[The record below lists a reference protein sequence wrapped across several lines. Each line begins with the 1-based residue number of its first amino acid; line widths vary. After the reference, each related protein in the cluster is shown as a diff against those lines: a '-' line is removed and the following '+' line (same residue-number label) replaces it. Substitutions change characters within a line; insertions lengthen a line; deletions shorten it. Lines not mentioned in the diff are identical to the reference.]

1 MRGSR
6 EEPRVKATW
15 NHWLEYALLRGV
27 VAVLSPFGIRRASNI
42 GARIGALGYWP
53 LGIRRRVVT
62 RHLAACFPGLDAREG
77 ATLARET
84 YEHLGRVAM
93 ESALLSRL
101 GPESLLGL
109 FERVEGWD
117 AIERGRARGKGL
129 VLVAGH
135 LGNWELSG
143 ACLSAMGVPLAAV
156 AKHQLNPLADAFV
169 NRTRRRLGMVVV
181 FDDEAVRKLPR
192 LFKEGYG
199 IGLLADQAGLGAATH
214 VPFFGR
220 PARTPRGPAV
230 FALRF
235 GAPLIYALAARQ
247 PNGRFVL
254 HLEEVEVQS
263 TGNLE
268 ADVDATVT
276 RFTAVLE
283 KWVRRYPGQYLWAH
297 RRWKRQPPDTPP
309 ELREP

>member
-1 MRGSR
+1 M
-6 EEPRVKATW
+6 KATW
-15 NHWLEYALLRGV
+15 KHWIEYALLRAMVG
-27 VAVLSPFGIRRASNI
+27 VLSPLGIRRASRI
-42 GARIGALGYWP
+42 GAWVGALGYWP
-53 LGIRRRVVT
+53 LGIRRGVVT
-62 RHLAACFPGLDAREG
+62 RHLAACFPELDEEARVR
-77 ATLARET
+77 LARAT
-84 YEHLGRVAM
+84 YEHLGRVAI
-93 ESALLSRL
+93 ESAMMSRL
-101 GPESLLGL
+101 GPDSLRAL
-109 FERVEGWD
+109 FEGVDGWD
-117 AIERGRARGKGL
+117 TIERGRARGKGI

-143 ACLSAMGVPLAAV
+143 AYLAVLGLPVAAV
-156 AKHQLNPLADAFV
+156 AKRQLNPLADGFV
-169 NRTRRRLGMVVV
+169 NRTRRRLGMTVV

-192 LFKEGYG
+192 MLKDGYA

-235 GAPLIYALAARQ
+235 GAPLIFVCAVRQ
-247 PNGRFVL
+247 PSGKFRLV
-254 HLEEVEVQS
+254 LEEVEVRRS
-263 TGNLE
+263 GELD
-268 ADVDATVT
+268 ADVEATVA

-283 KWVRRYPGQYLWAH
+283 GWVRRYPGQYLWAH

>member
-1 MRGSR
+1 M
-6 EEPRVKATW
+6 KAKW
-15 NHWLEYALLRGV
+15 NHWLEYAFLRAI
-27 VAVLSPFGIRRASNI
+27 VALLSPFGIRRASSV

-53 LGIRRRVVT
+53 AGIRRGVVT
-62 RHLAACFPGLDAREG
+62 RHLAACFPGLDETERDA
-77 ATLARET
+77 LARAS

-101 GPESLLGL
+101 GPESLLEL

-117 AIERGRARGKGL
+117 AIERGRARGHGL

-143 ACLSAMGVPLAAV
+143 AALAALGAPLAAV
-156 AKHQLNPLADAFV
+156 AKRQLNPLVDGFV

-192 LFKEGYG
+192 LLKEGYG

-214 VPFFGR
+214 VAFFGR

-235 GAPLIYALAARQ
+235 DAPLIYVLAARQ
-247 PNGRFVL
+247 PNGKFIL
-254 HLEEVEVQS
+254 HLEEVPVQR
-263 TGNLE
+263 TGDLD

-297 RRWKRQPPDTPP
+297 RRWKRQPADTPP